1 MKNWDTRKGLAALG
15 LMFLIYAQ
23 GARVVRAEDIVR
35 LRLLGGRLPVVS
47 IRIDDQGP
55 FDFLLDTGTNS
66 TLVTP
71 ELAARL
77 RIRPTDRVT
86 LITVAGER
94 EVPRARLRKVE
105 VGGNISADVEALVS
119 GLEQLRRLDPRVS
132 GVLGQNFLERFNY
145 TLDYGGRA
153 INFER
158 GGVPPE
164 GERVPFALEEGKL
177 IVAAFPGPPVARALR
192 LVLDAAA
199 GGLVIFDD
207 PPGALARSLR
217 AQGASLLLTEAGSSE
232 ARSARLRS
240 LRVGDLRFE
249 DVPVALLRG
258 VTGRALRG
266 EDGLLPTSL
275 FRAIYFNHTGGYVI
289 FNPKRGGAGRGGRR

>member
-105 VGGNISADVEALVS
+105 VGG
-119 GLEQLRRLDPRVS
+119 
-132 GVLGQNFLERFNY
+132 
-145 TLDYGGRA
+145 
-153 INFER
+153 
-158 GGVPPE
+158 
-164 GERVPFALEEGKL
+164 
-177 IVAAFPGPPVARALR
+177 
-192 LVLDAAA
+192 
-199 GGLVIFDD
+199 
-207 PPGALARSLR
+207 
-217 AQGASLLLTEAGSSE
+217 
-232 ARSARLRS
+232 
-240 LRVGDLRFE
+240 
-249 DVPVALLRG
+249 
-258 VTGRALRG
+258 
-266 EDGLLPTSL
+266 
-275 FRAIYFNHTGGYVI
+275 
-289 FNPKRGGAGRGGRR
+289 